1 MSSGEMRP
9 LHSIR
14 AMKLRQYVTTL
25 NKVVNYDTK
34 LIAKLQVYY

>member
-1 MSSGEMRP
+1 
-9 LHSIR
+9 
-14 AMKLRQYVTTL
+14 MKLRQYVTTL